1 MMRSTVCGLMA
12 TAALWCGT
20 ALAQDRTI
28 YVAAYG
34 ASFEQT
40 MRKEVIPPFE
50 KATGIKVEYVAG
62 NSADTLAKLQ
72 AQKGNQQIDVAFL
85 DDGPMYQAVALGFCA
100 DLADAPVY
108 RDLYDL
114 ARMPSGK
121 AINFGVTGT
130 GLTYNKAWFAENNLA
145 PPTSWKDIEN
155 PAFRKKLVMTP
166 IKGTYG
172 MHALVMTARLNG
184 GGEKKIDPG
193 FKAFK
198 DRINQNVLAYEPSHG
213 KISEMFQSNQ
223 AVIAVWG
230 SGRAKALAD
239 TGFPAGFV
247 FPREGGV
254 ALGAAA
260 CQIAGSRQAKEA
272 QAFIQYV
279 LGPEAQKALAV
290 GAGFGPVNKTVRL
303 DEKER
308 AGLPYGPEEIGRLT
322 VMDWAAINE
331 NREAWNKRWSREI
344 ER

>member
-1 MMRSTVCGLMA
+1 MRSMVCGLMA

-20 ALAQDRTI
+20 ALGQDRTI

-72 AQKGNQQIDVAFL
+72 AQRGNQQIDVAFL

-100 DLADAPVY
+100 DLTEAPVY
-108 RDLYDL
+108 GQLYDL

-121 AINFGVTGT
+121 AVNFGVTGT
-130 GLTYNKAWFAENNLA
+130 GIAYNKAYFAENKLPA
-145 PPTSWKDIEN
+145 PSSWKDLEN
-155 PAFRKKLVMTP
+155 PVFKKKLVLPP

-184 GGEKKIDPG
+184 GGEKDIDPG
-193 FKAFK
+193 FRAFK
-198 DRINQNVLAYEPSHG
+198 DKINPNVLAYEPSHG
-213 KISEMFQSNQ
+213 KISELFQSNQ

-239 TGFPAGFV
+239 SGFAAAFV
-247 FPREGGV
+247 YPREGGV
-254 ALGAAA
+254 ALGTAA

-272 QAFIQYV
+272 QAFIQYI
-279 LGPEAQKALAV
+279 LGPEAQRALAI
-290 GAGFGPVNKTVRL
+290 GFGSGPVNKAVKL

-308 AGLPYGPEEIGRLT
+308 VGLPYGPDEVGRLL

-331 NREAWNKRWSREI
+331 SREVWNKRWAREI

>member
-1 MMRSTVCGLMA
+1 MKSVAHSLLVT
-12 TAALWCGT
+12 TALWCS
-20 ALAQDRTI
+20 AAAAQDRTI

-34 ASFEQT
+34 ASFEHT

-50 KATGIKVEYVAG
+50 KATGVKVEYVAG

-100 DLADAPVY
+100 DLQKAPVY
-108 RDLYDL
+108 DQLYDL
-114 ARMPSGK
+114 AQIPSGK
-121 AINFGVTGT
+121 AVNFGLTGT
-130 GLTYNKAWFAENNLA
+130 GLTYNKAWFAENNIPA
-145 PPTSWKDIEN
+145 PSSWKDIEN
-155 PAFRKKLVMTP
+155 PVFRKKLVMTP

-184 GGEKKIDPG
+184 GGEKNIDPG
-193 FKAFK
+193 FRVFK
-198 DRINQNVLAYEPSHG
+198 EKINPNVLAYEPSHG

-230 SGRAKALAD
+230 SGRAKALTD

-247 FPREGGV
+247 YPKEGGV
-254 ALGAAA
+254 ALGSAA
-260 CQIAGSRQAKEA
+260 CPIAGSRHAKEA

-279 LGPEAQKALAV
+279 LSPDAQKALAI
-290 GAGFGPVNKTVRL
+290 GAGFGPVNKTVKL

-308 AGLPYGPEEIGRLT
+308 VGLPYGSDEIDKLV
-322 VMDWAAINE
+322 VMDWATINE